1 MKRRVVVTGLGV
13 VTPIGVGVE
22 NYWNNLKNGVS
33 GLGYISKFDTA
44 DYDVKIAGEVK
55 DLEVEK
61 YLDRKEAKRMDGFS
75 QYAVIAADEAMKD
88 SGLDMESED
97 ATRAGVIFGSG
108 VGGMVSVQ
116 NEYMKLIEKGPRRV
130 SAVFVPMMILNMAA
144 GHISIRHGLKGPN
157 TAVVTACATSTNC
170 IGDAYKMIERND
182 ADIMVA
188 GGAEAAICELSI
200 AGFASMKALSKS
212 NDDPV
217 AASRPFDLNRNGFV
231 MGEGAGVL
239 VLEELEHAL
248 KRGAKIYGEVLGY
261 GMSADAFHIT
271 APSPDAEGASRS
283 MENALKDAELTYKDI
298 DYINAHG
305 TSTPLNDKLETLAIK
320 TVFKEHA
327 NDLLISSTKSM
338 TGHLLGAAGAIEA
351 IATIKTITDGFVHPT
366 INYET
371 PDPDCDLNYVPNKG
385 VEKEVKV
392 ALSNSLGFGGHNACL
407 ILSKYE

>member
-1 MKRRVVVTGLGV
+1 MKRRVVVTGLGA